1 MPGILPEIETA
12 GAVVYRDAAGNPTHP
27 PEVQNAYPP
36 LPAFLS
42 NCELTALPADCDA
55 RIEPKQINAIVSEL
69 LSFAECLDPDG
80 PWDCSSL
87 KNLCASFT
95 AWGLLHLKFVVV
107 SDTPPQNPQPNQ
119 LWWESD
125 TAVMWLWYNDGNST
139 QWVKVN
145 GTQSGESGD
154 VVRAASETEMI
165 AGVTNEAFG
174 TPFNTMALTGLRV
187 DQIDSG
193 LTPKI
198 VPAINELKGAV
209 DALAASSEFVGS
221 FAADDGSIVW
231 TATSGMTGNALP
243 TPALA
248 NKGWYL
254 ICDTAGSVPPA
265 GTITGIPNYE
275 KSDWLLSDGVE
286 WTHLP
291 FGPMSTVT
299 ASAVIVS
306 PAVAG
311 ADDVQEAL
319 EALDAKN
326 AEQDAA
332 IASPVVAVTAP
343 ELTGN
348 GQVATPITFMGI
360 TIAPNSVSA
369 LQGNGLSTSGL
380 DLVLIDGGTY

>member
-1 MPGILPEIETA
+1 
-12 GAVVYRDAAGNPTHP
+12 
-27 PEVQNAYPP
+27 
-36 LPAFLS
+36 
-42 NCELTALPADCDA
+42 
-55 RIEPKQINAIVSEL
+55 
-69 LSFAECLDPDG
+69 
-80 PWDCSSL
+80 
-87 KNLCASFT
+87 
-95 AWGLLHLKFVVV
+95 
-107 SDTPPQNPQPNQ
+107 
-119 LWWESD
+119 
-125 TAVMWLWYNDGNST
+125 
-139 QWVKVN
+139 VKVN